1 MIEHREGEAGNSSSD
16 LVEEVGAS
24 HLEKLMS
31 LDSSTSIQH
40 TNENA
45 GHVVSVSSEAAICQD
60 MKKTNK
66 RDGEAEQER
75 TVRQDNEEE
84 AETESSSSD
93 FRPKSMSSP
102 DFLKTYRNNS
112 TDWPALTDESEVEG
126 DDDDDLDGTPAVA
139 AAVEA
144 VKAARDRSDSG
155 SGSSLTR
162 RKRCETV
169 ASTEHQ

>member
-1 MIEHREGEAGNSSSD
+1 
-16 LVEEVGAS
+16 
-24 HLEKLMS
+24 MS

-45 GHVVSVSSEAAICQD
+45 GHVVSGSSEAAICQE

-66 RDGEAEQER
+66 KDSEAELHQQER
-75 TVRQDNEEE
+75 TVRQENEEE

-102 DFLKTYRNNS
+102 DFLKTYRNN

>member
-1 MIEHREGEAGNSSSD
+1 MPTPVSTGEPA
-16 LVEEVGAS
+16 
-24 HLEKLMS
+24 LMAMGP
-31 LDSSTSIQH
+31 TS
-40 TNENA
+40 
-45 GHVVSVSSEAAICQD
+45 VSVLPGS
-60 MKKTNK
+60 
-66 RDGEAEQER
+66 QER
-75 TVRQDNEEE
+75 TVRPDNEEE
-84 AETESSSSD
+84 VETESSSSD